1 MEVAVILEATYMLE
15 VYGFVLNFIAH
26 EPGQVSPDN
35 SGTQLNTIV
44 YIQYIWHIKMIA
56 VLLWISEFIV
66 NGTARN
72 SCKCITL

>member
-1 MEVAVILEATYMLE
+1 VEVAVILEATYMLE

-44 YIQYIWHIKMIA
+44 YIQYI
-56 VLLWISEFIV
+56 
-66 NGTARN
+66 
-72 SCKCITL
+72 